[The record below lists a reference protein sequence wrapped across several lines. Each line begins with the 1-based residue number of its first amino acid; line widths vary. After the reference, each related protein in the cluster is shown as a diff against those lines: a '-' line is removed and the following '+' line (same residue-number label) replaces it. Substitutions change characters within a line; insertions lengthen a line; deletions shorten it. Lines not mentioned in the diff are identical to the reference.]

1 MKAYILKRLMNA
13 VVIMWAVATVVFFG
27 LRFIPGG
34 PAAAILG
41 KDANPERIR
50 ALEES
55 LGLNEPIMVQ
65 YTDWMIGILQLDFG
79 SSVRTAQSV
88 NDIILIALP
97 KSVSIGLVGVIV
109 GLLLALP
116 TGIVSATRKDTIPDH
131 IATISAFLG
140 LSMPAFYI
148 GILLMVLFGVW
159 LDILPVFGY
168 TSINEG
174 FIPWL
179 RSIFLPGVAVG
190 LPYAA
195 VLMRMTRSSLL
206 EVLNEQYMKTARAK
220 GVNSRVRLYKHALQN
235 ALIPVVTIAG
245 IQFALII
252 SGSVTVE
259 IVYGIRGMGT
269 VIVESIRNQDYPV
282 AQGVI
287 IVVACGF
294 VLVNLVVDIAYTV
307 INPEIKYEGK

>member
-1 MKAYILKRLMNA
+1 MKVYILKRLLNA
-13 VVIMWAVATVVFFG
+13 VLIMWAVATVVFFG

-41 KDANPERIR
+41 ENANPERIQ
-50 ALEES
+50 ALERS
-55 LGLNEPIMVQ
+55 LGLNKPIFAQ
-65 YTDWMIGILQLDFG
+65 YIDWFTGVLQFDFG
-79 SSVRTAQSV
+79 DSVRTSQSV
-88 NDIILIALP
+88 NEIIAIALP
-97 KSVSIGLVGVIV
+97 KSISIGFVGVVI
-109 GLLLALP
+109 GLLLSIPA
-116 TGIVSATRKDTIPDH
+116 GIISATRKDTVPDYV
-131 IATISAFLG
+131 ATISAFLG

-148 GILLMVLFGVW
+148 GILLMVLFAVW
-159 LDILPVFGY
+159 LNLFPVFGY
-168 TSINEG
+168 TSPSEG
-174 FIPWL
+174 IIPWL
-179 RSIFLPGVAVG
+179 RGIILPGLAVG

-206 EVLNEQYMKTARAK
+206 EVMNEQYMKTARAK
-220 GVNSRVRLYKHALQN
+220 GVNSRIRLFKHALQN

-259 IVYGIRGMGT
+259 LVYGIRGMGT

-287 IVVACGF
+287 IVVAFGF
-294 VLVNLVVDIAYTV
+294 VLVNLLVDILYTV
-307 INPEIKYEGK
+307 INPEIKYGEK

>member
-1 MKAYILKRLMNA
+1 MKAYIIKRLLNA
-13 VVIMWAVATVVFFG
+13 VLIMWAVATVVFFG

-41 KDANPERIR
+41 ENANPERIR

-55 LGLNEPIMVQ
+55 LGLDEPIMVQ
-65 YTDWMIGILQLDFG
+65 YSDWMFNLLQFDLG
-79 SSVRTAQSV
+79 NSVRTAQSV
-88 NDIILIALP
+88 NEIIMIALP
-97 KSVSIGLVGVIV
+97 KSLSIGFIGLVV
-109 GLLLALP
+109 GLALALP
-116 TGIVSATRKDTIPDH
+116 AGIISATQKDTIPDF
-131 IATISAFLG
+131 IATLSAFLG

-148 GILLMVLFGVW
+148 GLLLMVLFGVW
-159 LDILPVFGY
+159 LDLLPVFGY
-168 TSINEG
+168 NSLDQG
-174 FIPWL
+174 VIPWL
-179 RSIFLPGVAVG
+179 TAVILPGVSVG

-195 VLMRMTRSSLL
+195 VIMRMTRSSLL
-206 EVLNEQYMKTARAK
+206 EVLNEPYMKTAQAK
-220 GVNSRVRLYKHALQN
+220 GLNPRIRLFKHALQN

-245 IQFALII
+245 IQLALII

-287 IVVACGF
+287 IVVAFGF
-294 VLVNLVVDIAYTV
+294 VFVNLLVDIAYTI
-307 INPEIKYEGK
+307 INPEIRYESR

>member
-1 MKAYILKRLMNA
+1 MKAYIIKRLLNA

-41 KDANPERIR
+41 ENANPQRVQ

-55 LGLNEPIMVQ
+55 LGLNKPILVQ
-65 YTDWMIGILQLDFG
+65 YTDWFINILQLDFG
-79 SSVRTAQSV
+79 NSVRTSQSV
-88 NDIILIALP
+88 NEIIMIALP

-109 GLLLALP
+109 GLLLSIPA
-116 TGIVSATRKDTIPDH
+116 GIVSATHKDTVPDYV
-131 IATISAFLG
+131 ATVSAFLG

-159 LDILPVFGY
+159 LDVFPVFGY
-168 TSINEG
+168 TSPSEG
-174 FIPWL
+174 IIPWL
-179 RSIFLPGVAVG
+179 RGVILPGIAVG

-206 EVLNEQYMKTARAK
+206 EVLNEHYMKTARSK
-220 GVNSRVRLYKHALQN
+220 GLNSRVRLYKHALQN

-259 IVYGIRGMGT
+259 LVYGIRGMGT

-294 VLVNLVVDIAYTV
+294 VLVNLAVDIAYTV
-307 INPEIKYEGK
+307 INPEIKYGEK